1 MRVLVYARTHTQTTW
16 VLDVSPGVG
25 RTPGDHKNL
34 DRLKR
39 SIHVD
44 RIGVHS
50 TFVYIYAVLRVLMI
64 WANFFFLLIFLFFLE
79 K

>member
-1 MRVLVYARTHTQTTW
+1 VCVLVYARVHTQTTW

-25 RTPGDHKNL
+25 RKSQKNP

-44 RIGVHS
+44 CIGVHS
-50 TFVYIYAVLRVLMI
+50 TFVH
-64 WANFFFLLIFLFFLE
+64 FFCCAAGFDDLG
-79 K
+79 

>member
-1 MRVLVYARTHTQTTW
+1 MCVLEYAGTHTQTTW

-25 RTPGDHKNL
+25 WTPGEPESWKNP

-39 SIHVD
+39 IIHVD

-50 TFVYIYAVLRVLMI
+50 TFVYTYAVLRVLMI
-64 WANFFFLLIFLFFLE
+64 WADCFFLLT
-79 K
+79 